1 MDILFPFSNFL
12 TSFLFPVSTFYIMST
27 VYTQIAANKRKT
39 VFLVGSFLVLI
50 IALAFVLGQVY
61 QIEWLLP
68 VAVAFSLVQ
77 ALSAY
82 YFSDRLA
89 LAVSDAKA
97 APRAGAFLELHR
109 IIENLAITAGLP
121 KPKLYL
127 IEDSAPNAFTTGRDP
142 KHASIAVTTGLVD
155 KLKKSELEAVL
166 AHEFS
171 HIGNYDIRVMTMVVV
186 LVGIVA
192 LVSDF
197 FLRMTFWGARHRDER
212 SGSQLDLIVAV
223 VAIVFAIISPIVATL
238 IQLAVSRRRE
248 FLADASGSLL
258 TRDPLALAA
267 ALEKIAKD
275 REPLEVA
282 NRATA
287 HLYIENPLKDHEG
300 RAIGWFAK
308 LLSTHPP
315 VGERIKI
322 LRSL

>member
-1 MDILFPFSNFL
+1 
-12 TSFLFPVSTFYIMST
+12 MST

-39 VFLVGSFLVLI
+39 VFLVGSFLIVIIGLALI
-50 IALAFVLGQVY
+50 FGQVY

-68 VAVAFSLVQ
+68 VAVIFSLVQ
-77 ALSAY
+77 AISAY

-89 LAVSDAKA
+89 LAVSGAKEA
-97 APRAGAFLELHR
+97 SRSGAFLELHR
-109 IIENLAITAGLP
+109 IVENLAITAGLP
-121 KPKLYL
+121 KPKLYV
-127 IEDSAPNAFTTGRDP
+127 IDDSAPNAFATGRDP
-142 KHASIAVTTGLVD
+142 KHSSVAVTTGLLD
-155 KLKKSELEAVL
+155 KLQKSELEAVL

-171 HIGNYDIRVMTMVVV
+171 HIGNYDIRVMTIVVV

-212 SGSQLDLIVAV
+212 SGSRLDLIVAA
-223 VAIVFAIISPIVATL
+223 VAIVFAIISPVVATM
-238 IQLAVSRRRE
+238 IQLAVARKRE

-287 HLYIENPLKDHEG
+287 HLYIENPLKDHKG
-300 RAIGWFAK
+300 RAIGAFAN
-308 LLSTHPP
+308 LFSTHPP
-315 VGERIKI
+315 VAERIRRLKDMA
-322 LRSL
+322 